1 LHHERLRSAGGAAFV
16 VANHLEKI
24 AMMTFGAP
32 IWFWALAVIPVLAL
46 FFARAEQR
54 GVERLR
60 EFVSPRLLPQL
71 AATVNR
77 GRRVLR
83 FGLLMLGL
91 AFAIVSLARPQW
103 GYIYE
108 DVKRKG
114 LDLLFAVDTS
124 RSMLS
129 NDVQPNRLER
139 VKLAA
144 QDLVNQ
150 LQGDRVGLIAF
161 AGRAFLQAPLTI
173 DYEAEV
179 ESINDLDTKTIP
191 EGGTN
196 ISEAINLAL
205 NTFGKSAAGNRALI
219 IFTDGEDLSGDAAK
233 MAKAAADAGV
243 RIFTVGVGT
252 PQGSLIPVTSDDGGT
267 AFVKDSAGQVVKSK
281 LDEKRLRE
289 IAQATGGFYLHLDDG
304 PRTMSQ
310 LYSQGLANMK
320 AADIDARLGRRPIE
334 RYEWPLGGAML
345 ALTMSIL
352 IGERKRV
359 RVRARVPRWSKIAVP
374 ATALILIFARP
385 AFGAATG
392 LNLYREGKYNDAYK
406 SFQDD
411 LQLHP
416 DSSQKEKIEFDAGAA
431 AFKMGDYNKALQ
443 SFSNAL
449 LSPDKGL
456 QENSH
461 FNLGR
466 TLEDRAD
473 MDQTNETTL
482 KDLTDAA
489 SHYESTLRL
498 NPKNEAAK
506 ANLEEVRKKIERLKQ
521 HPKQKPTPPPQQQ
534 NKKDKNQQQN
544 GGEQNQDQQQSQ
556 SQSSSGKDQ
565 NQQQQQQQNQQA
577 QSQNQSGSSQSKNS
591 QDKSNR
597 AQAKN
602 EPQKNQQPQAG
613 ETPSPSPGKGK
624 DQQQANQPSPSP
636 GKGENKN
643 AQASPSPSAGEQ
655 DRQSG
660 RDQEQPEES
669 PSPGGGED
677 QMPPP
682 SPGEGEG
689 GEGSASP
696 SATPTSSPQKK
707 LAGEIKGAN
716 GDQQPQNP
724 QNAAQLAEAESEKEG
739 QMSEKQAEL
748 LLKSMKDEEQ
758 RVQLD
763 ERKVRRRVYN
773 DW

>member
-1 LHHERLRSAGGAAFV
+1 
-16 VANHLEKI
+16 
-24 AMMTFGAP
+24 MMTFGAP
-32 IWFWALAVIPVLAL
+32 IWFWALLVIPVLAL

-54 GVERLR
+54 GVVRLR

-83 FGLLMLGL
+83 FCLLMLGL
-91 AFAIVSLARPQW
+91 ALAIVSLARPQW

-129 NDVQPNRLER
+129 NDVQPNRLDR

-219 IFTDGEDLSGDAAK
+219 IFTDGEELSGDAAK
-233 MAKAAADAGV
+233 VAKAAADAGV

-252 PQGSLIPVTSDDGGT
+252 PQGSLIPLKSDDGGT

-334 RYEWPLGGAML
+334 RYEWPLGAAML

-352 IGERKRV
+352 IGERRRV

-374 ATALILIFARP
+374 ATALIFILARP
-385 AFGAATG
+385 AFGTASG
-392 LNLYREGKYNDAYK
+392 LSLYREGKYNDAYRN
-406 SFQDD
+406 FEED
-411 LQLHP
+411 LKTHP
-416 DSSQKEKIEFDAGAA
+416 ASSQKEKIEFDAGAA

-506 ANLEEVRKKIERLKQ
+506 ANLEEVKKKIERLKQ
-521 HPKQKPTPPPQQQ
+521 HPKQKPTPTPPPPQQ
-534 NKKDKNQQQN
+534 NKKDKDQQQN

-565 NQQQQQQQNQQA
+565 NQQQQQQNQQA
-577 QSQNQSGSSQSKNS
+577 QSQNQSGSNKNS
-591 QDKSNR
+591 QDKSDQQ
-597 AQAKN
+597 QAKN
-602 EPQKNQQPQAG
+602 EPQKNQQSKPG
-613 ETPSPSPGKGK
+613 ESPAPSQEK
-624 DQQQANQPSPSP
+624 DQQQGNQPSPSP
-636 GKGENKN
+636 GKGENEN
-643 AQASPSPSAGEQ
+643 ASATPGPSAGGQ
-655 DRQSG
+655 DRQSS
-660 RDQEQPEES
+660 RDQDQPEES

-677 QMPPP
+677 QAPSP

-689 GEGSASP
+689 EDQNGTPSGTP
-696 SATPTSSPQKK
+696 SATPQKK
-707 LAGEIKGAN
+707 LGGEIKGAN
-716 GDQQPQNP
+716 GDQKPQNP
-724 QNAAQLAEAESEKEG
+724 QNAAQVAEAESEKEG

-748 LLKSMKDEEQ
+748 LLQSMKDEER

-763 ERKVRRRVYN
+763 ERKVRRHVYN

>member
-1 LHHERLRSAGGAAFV
+1 MS
-16 VANHLEKI
+16 
-24 AMMTFGAP
+24 FGAP
-32 IWFWALAVIPVLAL
+32 IWFWALLAIPVLAVL
-46 FFARAEQR
+46 FARAEQR
-54 GVERLR
+54 GVTKLR

-77 GRRVLR
+77 SRRVLR
-83 FGLLMLGL
+83 FALLMLGL
-91 AFAIVSLARPQW
+91 ALAIVSLARPQW

-173 DYEAEV
+173 DYEAAV

-196 ISEAINLAL
+196 ISEAINLAV

-219 IFTDGEDLSGDAAK
+219 IFTDGEELNGDAAK
-233 MAKAAADAGV
+233 TAKSATDAGV

-252 PQGSLIPVTSDDGGT
+252 PQGSLIPINSDDGGT

-281 LDEKRLRE
+281 LDEKRLHE
-289 IAQATGGFYLHLDDG
+289 IAQISGGFYLHLDDG

-320 AADIDARLGRRPIE
+320 AADIDARLGRKPIE
-334 RYEWPLGGAML
+334 RYEWPLGAAML

-352 IGERKRV
+352 IGERKKV
-359 RVRARVPRWSKIAVP
+359 HVRARSPRWSKIAVP
-374 ATALILIFARP
+374 ATALLFIFAGP
-385 AFGAATG
+385 VFGTATG
-392 LNLYREGKYNDAYK
+392 LNLYREGKYNDAYQ
-406 SFQDD
+406 SFQQD
-411 LQLHP
+411 LNSHP
-416 DSSQKEKIEFDAGAA
+416 DSSEKEKIEFDAGAA

-443 SFSNAL
+443 SFSDSL
-449 LSPDKGL
+449 LSSDKAL

-473 MDQTNETTL
+473 MDETNDNTL

-544 GGEQNQDQQQSQ
+544 GGDQNQDQQQSQ

-565 NQQQQQQQNQQA
+565 NQQQQQQNQQA

-591 QDKSNR
+591 QNKSNQ

-602 EPQKNQQPQAG
+602 EPQKNQQPQPG
-613 ETPSPSPGKGK
+613 ESPSPSPGKG
-624 DQQQANQPSPSP
+624 QQQTNQPSPAP

-643 AQASPSPSAGEQ
+643 ALATASPSAGGQ
-655 DRQSG
+655 DRQSS
-660 RDQEQPEES
+660 RNQEQPEES

-677 QMPPP
+677 QMPSP

-689 GEGSASP
+689 EGENATP

-716 GDQQPQNP
+716 GDKQPESPQQ
-724 QNAAQLAEAESEKEG
+724 AAQLGGAEPEKER

-763 ERKVRRRVYN
+763 ERKVRRHVYN